1 MSRLIDLVRVLPLAA
16 ALALVVGC
24 ESEGPAEQAG
34 ESIDNAA
41 SDVGDALDPAGPAE
55 EAGQAVDDAVGN

>member
-16 ALALVVGC
+16 AVAIFVGC
-24 ESEGPAEQAG
+24 ESQGPVEEAG
-34 ESIDNAA
+34 ENIDNAA